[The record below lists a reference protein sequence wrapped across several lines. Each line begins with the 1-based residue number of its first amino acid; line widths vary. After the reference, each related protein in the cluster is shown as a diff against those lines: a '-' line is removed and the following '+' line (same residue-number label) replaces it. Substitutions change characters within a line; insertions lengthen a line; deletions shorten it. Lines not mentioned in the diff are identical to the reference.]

1 MRRDAKRG
9 FRGAWVTEAVLD
21 AGVAKWNGDK
31 CLRTSVVIVIL
42 QKMKVR

>member
-9 FRGAWVTEAVLD
+9 FRGAWLTEAVLD
-21 AGVAKWNGDK
+21 AEGKWNGEK
-31 CLRTSVVIVIL
+31 GLRTSVVIVIL